1 MQLVGR
7 RSRPRWANRSDFLF
21 PPLRSGTAGGATS
34 EIGWVELERKF
45 VMANQE
51 TRKCAHI
58 PCLCDVPGGIEY
70 CSDSCRDAGSDDVE
84 IACQCDH
91 RACPLTVRPYVPRI
105 VADLAN

>member
-1 MQLVGR
+1 MGR
-7 RSRPRWANRSDFLF
+7 RKRQRWATRSAF
-21 PPLRSGTAGGATS
+21 PLYRFGLGQQKALRQKFGK
-34 EIGWVELERKF
+34 EF

-58 PCLCDVPGGIEY
+58 PCLCDVQRGIEY

-91 RACPLTVRPYVPRI
+91 RACPLTARPYVPHI